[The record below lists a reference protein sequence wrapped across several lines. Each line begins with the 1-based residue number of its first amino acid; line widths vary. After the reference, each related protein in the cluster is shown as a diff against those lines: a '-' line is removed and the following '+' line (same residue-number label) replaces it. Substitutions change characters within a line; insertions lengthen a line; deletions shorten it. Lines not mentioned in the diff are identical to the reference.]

1 LYSWWREPTS
11 EPDAPKRMWQVA
23 TNTLNKASYQSLT
36 RWYGI
41 WKSSPL
47 KELDAPVG
55 TTGQPVRFGSD
66 TKSNSLA
73 QLAIYY
79 PFWALTPSR
88 FCSWW
93 REPTFDPDA
102 PKHVW
107 QVATNTL
114 NKVSYQSLTLQCG
127 IWKSSRNFIPEI
139 SRLKFLLGGE
149 NVNPRKNKINK

>member
-11 EPDAPKRMWQVA
+11 EPDAPKRVWQVA
-23 TNTLNKASYQSLT
+23 TNTLNKVSYQSLT
-36 RWYGI
+36 RRYGI

-66 TKSNSLA
+66 TKSNSLT
-73 QLAIYY
+73 QLAIYC

-93 REPTFDPDA
+93 HEPHLIPTPQNTCDKLQPTLLIRS
-102 PKHVW
+102 
-107 QVATNTL
+107 ATNP
-114 NKVSYQSLTLQCG
+114 SLANMG
-127 IWKSSRNFIPEI
+127 YENPAEI
-139 SRLKFLLGGE
+139 LFLKFQGW
-149 NVNPRKNKINK
+149 NFY